1 MDLID
6 NPAARSRAGGLVAVA
21 ALVVLLTG
29 CQPEP
34 LPTDE
39 PTLEPS
45 PTPSM
50 SESLPAEPEEI
61 ALPGDC
67 GEVFDEAFT
76 ADMESA
82 NLPLNDPGLTMPS
95 AELPGALD
103 LLETVPA
110 LRCTWGT
117 PSEVGIAT
125 TVALVT
131 PEQASALL
139 TEAQANEFA
148 CAAATDAETRCTF
161 LLEGGDD
168 EFGTFRQGGEY
179 VLRDNVWIA
188 TQWLNVEIPEY
199 ADHAVAMI
207 WD

>member
-45 PTPSM
+45 PTPSV
-50 SESLPAEPEEI
+50 SESLPVEPEEI
-61 ALPGDC
+61 ALPADC
-67 GEVFDEAFT
+67 GEVFSEGFT
-76 ADMESA
+76 ADLESA

-95 AELPGALD
+95 VYLTEAVD
-103 LLETVPA
+103 LLETLPS

-131 PEQASALL
+131 PAQASALIA
-139 TEAQANEFA
+139 EAEANDFTCTAVTAE
-148 CAAATDAETRCTF
+148 ETRCAF
-161 LLEGGDD
+161 ALEGGDD